1 MYKRKKSFS
10 AWWERELIIFMMAT
24 AILVN
29 KSLEFFERYILNTLV
44 LFTFVKKHNTVPISE
59 LNYDYFL

>member
-1 MYKRKKSFS
+1 
-10 AWWERELIIFMMAT
+10 MMAT

>member
-1 MYKRKKSFS
+1 
-10 AWWERELIIFMMAT
+10 MMAT

-44 LFTFVKKHNTVPISE
+44 LFTFVKNTIQFQNLIMIIFSR
-59 LNYDYFL
+59 